1 MFGSEVAYI
10 LKHRGVCEA
19 VRDALLGLGRRS
31 RRGYGP
37 SKRTSEQL
45 WTHGSSTCHHSIY
58 TRGFLG
64 FTFCKAPSVCLS
76 NIKQ

>member
-1 MFGSEVAYI
+1 MLGSEVAYTMS
-10 LKHRGVCEA
+10 HRCVCEA
-19 VRDALLGLGRRS
+19 VRVALLELGRRS

-37 SKRTSEQL
+37 SKGTSEQL
-45 WTHGSSTCHHSIY
+45 WIHGSLICHRSVH
-58 TRGFLG
+58 TRGFFG